1 MEPYFLQKQQ
11 LFALF
16 VNFVRH
22 HALFVLLN
30 DFPHRFVVLGA
41 ELQVEL

>member
-30 DFPHRFVVLGA
+30 DFPHCFVVLGA